1 MFMEGKQ
8 SLVDFLYSIPDKRRG
23 EGKRHDQTFILLTVI
38 MSTMSGYN
46 GYRAT
51 GDFIE
56 RNATDLLRHF
66 APPKGRLPSFYT
78 VRRVVQGL
86 DYNVLSQKFY
96 QWAVQ
101 NTCLEEREWVSID
114 GKAIRGAATN
124 YNDDKQRFIN
134 LVSLYCSKQKL
145 VLGNALVDNSK
156 ENEIPVVQQLIAA
169 LDIKGVTF
177 TLDALHCQK
186 KLQPQLLR
194 AETIT

>member
-1 MFMEGKQ
+1 MKGQ
-8 SLVDFLYSIPDKRRG
+8 HNLIDYVNSIPDFRRG
-23 EGKRHDQTFILLTVI
+23 EGKRHNQTFILLTVI
-38 MSTMSGYN
+38 MSTMSGYE

-51 GDFIE
+51 GDFIN
-56 RNATDLLRHF
+56 RNSEDLLRYF
-66 APPKGRLPSFYT
+66 DPPKGRLPSFDT

-86 DYNVLSQKFY
+86 DYNILSQKFH

-101 NTCLEEREWVSID
+101 NIVLEEREWVSID
-114 GKAIRGAATN
+114 GKAIRGVGIN
-124 YNDDKQRFIN
+124 YDDNKQRFIN
-134 LVSLYCSKQKL
+134 LISLYCSKQKL

-186 KLQPQLLR
+186 KLQPQLLKV
-194 AETIT
+194 ATSM